1 MLEDIVHQKEM
12 LEEILVPQ
20 EAGLLVVAVEV
31 EPVALVTKVNP
42 QVLVSEDVV
51 QPIVLQELQ

>member
-20 EAGLLVVAVEV
+20 EAGLLMVAVEV